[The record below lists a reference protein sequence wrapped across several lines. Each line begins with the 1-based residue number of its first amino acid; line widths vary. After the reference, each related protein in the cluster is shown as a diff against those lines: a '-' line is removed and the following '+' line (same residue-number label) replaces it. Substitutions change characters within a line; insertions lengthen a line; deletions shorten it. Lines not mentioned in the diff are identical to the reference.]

1 MKQDVVLLLL
11 LPLRPSLPFS
21 KVTSISTLHLLSLK
35 VFTGL
40 HSIDLLVFMVDTL
53 SLVLFS
59 LQFLF
64 IVELVTTTPLLH
76 TSVLNAL
83 LGTGTSLTLFESSFS
98 LQFTLGEKVFNFL
111 SLFEVTLSRLCKLF
125 EINGSNAFWYS
136 SPPA

>member
-64 IVELVTTTPLLH
+64 IVELVTTTLLLL
-76 TSVLNAL
+76 TLVLSAL
-83 LGTGTSLTLFESSFS
+83 LGTGTLSTLFGFSFS
-98 LQFTLGEKVFNFL
+98 LLFILGEKVFNFFL
-111 SLFEVTLSRLCKLF
+111 SLFEVTPYL
-125 EINGSNAFWYS
+125 A
-136 SPPA
+136 

>member
-83 LGTGTSLTLFESSFS
+83 LGTGTSLTLCGSSS
-98 LQFTLGEKVFNFL
+98 
-111 SLFEVTLSRLCKLF
+111 
-125 EINGSNAFWYS
+125 S
-136 SPPA
+136 SPSIFGDRIGVLRSTATKNGERKFEGAALAAPFSFLKGFVL